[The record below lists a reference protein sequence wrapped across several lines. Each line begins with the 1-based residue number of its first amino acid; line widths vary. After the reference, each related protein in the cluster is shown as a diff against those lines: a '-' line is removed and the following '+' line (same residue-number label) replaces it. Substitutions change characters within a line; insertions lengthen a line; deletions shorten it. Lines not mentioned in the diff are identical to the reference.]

1 MIAYK
6 QRRRYHAETHVLVK
20 AKRDAGLPRATRRA
34 DFQQPAD
41 CPIARYPAT
50 ASGSRALEGCEDTE
64 AELRKALQQAQ
75 RQLVRKDK
83 RIQQTE
89 LLRRE
94 SDHRL
99 LNGLQMVAS
108 LLSTQSRL
116 TKDSEAAAQ
125 LNSAANRVVI
135 IGSVHRRLHA
145 LDCVESVELKQYLE
159 TLCQDMAGM
168 LPIERPKNTLVVE
181 GITLTVPTVI
191 GIPLGFIVSEL
202 VTNSARH
209 AKGKIAVSLAGNRR
223 TGYALSVSDAGP
235 GVPEGFDPAKSKGL
249 GMKIVLSFVKLI
261 DGQLLIDRGEK
272 GQGARFTVRFSAPR
286 GAPFDGPTLTMS
298 VA

>member
-1 MIAYK
+1 MPRCPAIAGG
-6 QRRRYHAETHVLVK
+6 RTELE
-20 AKRDAGLPRATRRA
+20 
-34 DFQQPAD
+34 
-41 CPIARYPAT
+41 
-50 ASGSRALEGCEDTE
+50 SREGTE
-64 AELRKALQQAQ
+64 AELRKALMRAQ
-75 RQLVRKDK
+75 LQLDRKDR
-83 RIQQTE
+83 RIQQKE

-116 TKDSEAAAQ
+116 TKNSEAAAQ

-159 TLCQDMAGM
+159 NLCRDMVGM
-168 LPIERPKNTLVVE
+168 LPVERPKRTLVVE
-181 GITLTVPTVI
+181 GIALTVPTAI

-202 VTNSARH
+202 VTNSATY
-209 AKGKIAVSLAGNRR
+209 AKGKITVSLAMDPQ

-249 GMKIVLSFVKLI
+249 GMKIVSSFVRLL
-261 DGQLLIDRGEK
+261 DGQLHFGRGDR
-272 GQGARFTVRFSAPR
+272 GQGARFTVNFSNPS
-286 GAPFDGPTLTMS
+286 GTSLY
-298 VA
+298 